1 MFYLYLAGLTAVL
14 WSISGII
21 IKRVS
26 SKFGNLFATAAVGA
40 GNVIVLSAVV
50 LLLGNLGISTY
61 AAGLSIAGGIITGA
75 GYLLFYKS
83 LEKQQASN
91 TFSTIEIQ
99 VAILFLYG
107 ALVLGEAVS
116 ALDVLGIVIIA
127 LGTIAVSIEK
137 MKFNKGLLPAIVA
150 QVFWALGWI
159 FLVYPISVTPNHI
172 LPNLI
177 SFIAALGMVCLILLA
192 CKINKKLDLHPDSK
206 GVAVGISAG
215 LFSGSGNAVYTLL
228 IYLKELALSAP
239 ISNSTPIII
248 AVIAHFVY
256 KERLSAIQILGIIAV
271 VLGAV
276 ILNI

>member
-83 LEKQQASN
+83 LQKQQASN

-137 MKFNKGLLPAIVA
+137 MKFNKGLLPAIAA

-177 SFIAALGMVCLILLA
+177 SFIAALAMVCLILLA
-192 CKINKKLDLHPDSK
+192 YKINKKLDLHPDSK

-215 LFSGSGNAVYTLL
+215 LFSGSGNAVYALL

>member
-50 LLLGNLGISTY
+50 LLLGNLGISAY
-61 AAGLSIAGGIITGA
+61 AAGLSVAGGIITGV

-83 LEKQQASN
+83 LQKQQASN

-107 ALVLGEAVS
+107 VLVLGEAVS

>member
-26 SKFGNLFATAAVGA
+26 SKFGNLFATAAVVA

-50 LLLGNLGISTY
+50 LLLGNLGISAY
-61 AAGLSIAGGIITGA
+61 AAGLSVAGGIITGV

-83 LEKQQASN
+83 LQKQQASN

-107 ALVLGEAVS
+107 VLVLGEAVS

>member
-21 IKRVS
+21 IKMVS
-26 SKFGNLFATAAVGA
+26 SKFGNLFATAFVGI
-40 GNVIVLSAVV
+40 GNVIVLSAIV
-50 LLLGNLGISTY
+50 LLLGNLGISAY
-61 AAGLSIAGGIITGA
+61 AAALSVAGGIITGI

-83 LEKQQASN
+83 LQRQQASN

-107 ALVLGEAVS
+107 VLVLGEAVS
-116 ALDVLGIVIIA
+116 TLDVLGIVTIA
-127 LGTIAVSIEK
+127 LGTLAVSIEK
-137 MKFNKGLLPAIVA
+137 ARFNRGLLPAIAA

-172 LPNLI
+172 LPNLV
-177 SFIAALGMVCLILLA
+177 SFTAALTMVCLILLA
-192 CKINKKLDLHPDSK
+192 YKINKKLDAHPDGR
-206 GVAVGISAG
+206 GVAVGVSAG

-239 ISNSTPIII
+239 ISNSSPIII

-256 KERLSAIQILGIIAV
+256 KERLSTIQAIGIIAV

-276 ILNI
+276 ILSI

>member
-50 LLLGNLGISTY
+50 LLLGNLGISAY
-61 AAGLSIAGGIITGA
+61 AAGLSVAGGIITGV

-83 LEKQQASN
+83 LQKQQASN

-107 ALVLGEAVS
+107 VLVLGEAVS

-137 MKFNKGLLPAIVA
+137 MKFNKGLLPAIAA

>member
-50 LLLGNLGISTY
+50 LLLGNLGISAY
-61 AAGLSIAGGIITGA
+61 AAGLSVAGGIITGV

-83 LEKQQASN
+83 LQKQQASN

-107 ALVLGEAVS
+107 VLVLGEAVS

-215 LFSGSGNAVYTLL
+215 LFSGSGNAVYALL